1 MFTLRDVSI
10 RHDID
15 LYWEII
21 LEGKAD
27 DKNREPA
34 ILNEPHL
41 NTIKHDNKTRAVYQ
55 EQAFLDANKAIMED
69 TNEKTLHNGNTVE
82 TSEGFNCSANSS

>member
-21 LEGKAD
+21 LEGKAE

-41 NTIKHDNKTRAVYQ
+41 NTIKHDNKTRAVYL
-55 EQAFLDANKAIMED
+55 E
-69 TNEKTLHNGNTVE
+69 
-82 TSEGFNCSANSS
+82 